1 MRRSS
6 SGRPAS
12 VVLSTGYD
20 TGYKQTTT
28 VTSRPRTGRS
38 RARTA
43 ATSAG
48 YADDHIVCAVTESRG
63 LSPTVGLSFV
73 NLTTSEAVLCQ
84 FADTQTYARTCHKIS
99 VFNPSDILYMSTAAE
114 SNLVSIIAENLNV
127 GDTDIEMTEIGRKY
141 WTESSGYEYI
151 QRLAFPDDL
160 ESLKVSAGGNFF
172 ATCCFAAV
180 CEFLLQ
186 SSH

>member
-1 MRRSS
+1 MRRSAPS
-6 SGRPAS
+6 RLGSAAP
-12 VVLSTGYD
+12 STSYE

-28 VTSRPRTGRS
+28 TSRPLTGRS

-43 ATSAG
+43 ATSTG
-48 YADDHIVCAVTESRG
+48 YAENDIICAVTESRG

-114 SNLVSIIAENLNV
+114 SNLVSIIAENLKPAEN
-127 GDTDIEMTEIGRKY
+127 DIELTEIGRKY
-141 WTESSGYEYI
+141 FSEGSGYEYI

-160 ESLKVSAGGNFF
+160 ESLKISAGGNFF

-180 CEFLLQ
+180 GVLPLEALL
-186 SSH
+186 